1 MEITMKFNLKLPLLY
16 PVGRILRGK
25 IEPCRVQWKQRKRR
39 DNEEWQIRMGGKGG
53 EERDQNGPKNKNCFQ
68 FKNDYIKYDA
78 KNLKMKHV
86 VQLVN
91 LFITEFSASS

>member
-1 MEITMKFNLKLPLLY
+1 
-16 PVGRILRGK
+16 
-25 IEPCRVQWKQRKRR
+25 
-39 DNEEWQIRMGGKGG
+39 MGGKGG
-53 EERDQNGPKNKNCFQ
+53 EERDQNGPKNKNCFK

-78 KNLKMKHV
+78 KNLKMKNV